1 MPVFW
6 FALLSVTPVNWQH
19 TALLFIIIHLLVYP
33 ASNAYNSYMDRDTES
48 IGGISKPMEPTR
60 QLFIVS
66 VVMDATALLLSLLIS
81 IHTTAGIA
89 IYILFSRLYSYRGI
103 RLKQYPVIGFLTV
116 ILNQG
121 GLIFLLV
128 YQSAMTQEYFALP
141 WAGMLTAILLI
152 GGFYPITQVYQHQ
165 ADKKDAVTTIS
176 MVLGI
181 KGTFLFCM
189 CLYTLAFGSMFF
201 YITSFTSIASFIT
214 IQLFFLPVLVYFFY
228 WMNLV
233 WKDASQASFK
243 HTMKMNWIAS
253 TCTNAAFIYILIQQQ
268 LG

>member
-6 FALLSVTPVNWQH
+6 FALLSVDEINWLH
-19 TALLFIIIHLLVYP
+19 SALLFFIIHLLVYP

-48 IGGISKPMEPTR
+48 IGGVIKPMEPTR

-81 IHTTAGIA
+81 IPTMAGIA

-121 GLIFLLV
+121 GLIFYLV
-128 YQSAMTQEYFALP
+128 YQAAITQQHSVP
-141 WAGMLTAILLI
+141 WAGILTSILLI

-165 ADKKDAVTTIS
+165 ADKKDGVTTIS
-176 MVLGI
+176 ILLGI

-189 CLYTLAFGSMFF
+189 GLYALAFVSMFF

-233 WKDASQASFK
+233 WKDATQASFK